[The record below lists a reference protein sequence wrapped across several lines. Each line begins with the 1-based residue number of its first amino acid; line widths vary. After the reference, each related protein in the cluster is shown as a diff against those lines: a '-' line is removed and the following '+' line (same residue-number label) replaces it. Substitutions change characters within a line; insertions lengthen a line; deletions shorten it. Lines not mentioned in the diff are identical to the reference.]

1 MIKGY
6 FAKIQ
11 AIYIVRNIFPE
22 DKAPG
27 LKEAKERIE
36 AMMDVLEDER
46 LHVVRVPSVEGE
58 DLPLEGES

>member
-1 MIKGY
+1 VIKGY

-46 LHVVRVPSVEGE
+46 LHVVRPPVEDRPS
-58 DLPLEGES
+58 